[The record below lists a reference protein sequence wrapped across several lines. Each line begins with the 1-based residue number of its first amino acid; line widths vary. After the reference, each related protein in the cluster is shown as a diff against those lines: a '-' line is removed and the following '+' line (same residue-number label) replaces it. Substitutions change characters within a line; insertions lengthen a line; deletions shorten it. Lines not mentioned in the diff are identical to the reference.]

1 MKALSIVSNFEEKLK
16 LLESSQNKK
25 LQILKESLIN
35 TNTNIAKAL
44 SSVEKHTIDT
54 FQDIIKKSSNI
65 RFTQESLTKV
75 VFP

>member
-44 SSVEKHTIDT
+44 SSVEKHTVNT
-54 FQDIIKKSSNI
+54 SQDIIKKSSNI

>member
-35 TNTNIAKAL
+35 TNANIVKAL
-44 SSVEKHTIDT
+44 SFVEKHTINT
-54 FQDIIKKSSNI
+54 SQDIIKKSSNI

-75 VFP
+75 AFP